1 MEKTNLLTL
10 QGAQEDLEQSVRY
23 EYSQYYSIGLG
34 TILLIIIYF
43 YLSSLDKTILRLSF
57 DNSFLIFSTLSIC
70 LGMIMVKILL

>member
-34 TILLIIIYF
+34 TILLIIIFF
-43 YLSSLDKTILRLSF
+43 YLNSLDKTSDTSKQISIACLLFIITLIILF
-57 DNSFLIFSTLSIC
+57 Y
-70 LGMIMVKILL
+70 ILNYV

>member
-34 TILLIIIYF
+34 TILLIIIFF
-43 YLSSLDKTILRLSF
+43 YLSSLDKTSDTIKQTSIGCLLFIITLIILF
-57 DNSFLIFSTLSIC
+57 Y
-70 LGMIMVKILL
+70 ILNYV